1 MKCQAPIPPFCLGCE
16 VGSADKCVYI
26 YTQLC
31 AFMGISKN
39 EKWCTDANI
48 KGVQLKSFFMLPK
61 C

>member
-39 EKWCTDANI
+39 EK
-48 KGVQLKSFFMLPK
+48 
-61 C
+61 